1 MWLLYGVPKYIK
13 RLQSP
18 FWKQHE
24 NILLL
29 FCILDNRPPS
39 MFLLYLDVYIFH
51 YSRIKLMKKTISAIN
66 RLKKKILLFPLPGR
80 YLLLCPIYSEFEVG
94 YETFFTNWVP
104 SSNFA
109 YSATVKPK
117 LSADYIQIST
127 LGISGIKKGKG
138 YHHSILFYSH
148 CNIILPVFRKTL

>member
-1 MWLLYGVPKYIK
+1 MWRFYGVPKYIK

-39 MFLLYLDVYIFH
+39 MFLLNLGVYIFH

-66 RLKKKILLFPLPGR
+66 WLKKKILLFPVPGT

-127 LGISGIKKGKG
+127 LGISGIKMGKG
-138 YHHSILFYSH
+138 YDHSILFYSH